1 MRISKRY
8 LLAGGA
14 LAVALLAWRT
24 FFAVRETE
32 FVLVA
37 QFGKPVRTIETA
49 GLHAKW
55 FFQSAYYFDRRLRI
69 YNPRPSEFL
78 TRDKKNLVIET
89 YVAWQIQNPRQFVEA
104 VGDAVAGEMRLHDI
118 VWSGLSAV
126 IGTHDLDAI
135 ISVNPNSIMTED
147 FMDHLTETTGAA
159 AASQYGIQIV
169 DVRIKRLNLPEQNKQ
184 SVYARMRAERE
195 RIARQYRA
203 EGEEQ
208 ALRIRAD
215 ADRQREELLSAA
227 YKEAEKTRGEGDA
240 ASTRIYG
247 QAYSR
252 NPKFYKLLRTLESY
266 KKILDDKTTAILGSD
281 SELLKVLTHGENGA
295 Q

>member
-1 MRISKRY
+1 MRLTKTHYR
-8 LLAGGA
+8 AGAAVA
-14 LAVALLAWRT
+14 LALLAWLT
-24 FFAVRETE
+24 FFSVRETE
-32 FVLVA
+32 FALIT
-37 QFGKPVRTIETA
+37 QFGKPVRTVTDA
-49 GLHAKW
+49 GLHVKW
-55 FFQSAYYFDRRLRI
+55 FFQSATYFDRRLRV
-69 YNPRPSEFL
+69 YDPRPSEFL
-78 TRDKKNLVIET
+78 TRDKKNLVIES
-89 YVAWQIQNPRQFVEA
+89 YVAWRIRDPKHFVET
-104 VGDAVAGEMRLHDI
+104 VGDPVSAEMRLHDI

-126 IGTHDLDAI
+126 LGTHDLD
-135 ISVNPNSIMTED
+135 SIVAPSAAGVQAESFLD
-147 FMDHLTETTGAA
+147 QLTAATGSSAL
-159 AASQYGIQIV
+159 SQYGIEIV

-215 ADRQREELLSAA
+215 ADRQRDEILSAA

-240 ASTRIYG
+240 AATRTYS

-252 NPKFYKLLRTLESY
+252 NPKFYKLVRTLDSY
-266 KKILDDKTTAILGSD
+266 KKILDDKTTAILSSD
-281 SELLKVLTHGENGA
+281 SELLKVLMKGEGA

>member
-1 MRISKRY
+1 MRLTKTHYS
-8 LLAGGA
+8 AGA
-14 LAVALLAWRT
+14 AVALALLVWLT

-32 FVLVA
+32 FALIT
-37 QFGKPVRTIETA
+37 QFGKPVRTVTDA
-49 GLHAKW
+49 GLHVKW
-55 FFQSAYYFDRRLRI
+55 FFQSATYFDRRLRV
-69 YNPRPSEFL
+69 YDPRPSEFL
-78 TRDKKNLVIET
+78 TRDKKNLVIES
-89 YVAWQIQNPRQFVEA
+89 YVAWRIRDPKHFVET
-104 VGDAVAGEMRLHDI
+104 VGDPVSAEMRLHDI

-126 IGTHDLDAI
+126 LGTHDLDSIVAPNAA
-135 ISVNPNSIMTED
+135 SVQAESFLD
-147 FMDHLTETTGAA
+147 QLTAATGSSAL
-159 AASQYGIQIV
+159 SQYGIEIV

-215 ADRQREELLSAA
+215 ADRQRDEILSAA
-227 YKEAEKTRGEGDA
+227 YKEAERTRGEGDA
-240 ASTRIYG
+240 AATRTYS

-252 NPKFYKLLRTLESY
+252 NPKFYKLVRTLESY
-266 KKILDDKTTAILGSD
+266 KKILDDKTTAILSSD
-281 SELLKVLTHGENGA
+281 SELLKVLMKGEGA